1 MKNVH
6 HPPVME
12 VRESEIKRRR
22 VLGVWNLACRGHHF
36 RTGSMNRDALRPE
49 PVCRATGIGACN
61 SNRATKRVM
70 TIWGILLGYTS
81 LRWVVYLKTS
91 WGFRLSLCVGS
102 WETSPCRVV
111 RLRSVYLRN
120 RCWIRGKRKTFC
132 SYSKCPDCF
141 CALPTPC

>member
-6 HPPVME
+6 HPSVME

-49 PVCRATGIGACN
+49 PVCRATGIRACN

-70 TIWGILLGYTS
+70 NIWGILLGYT
-81 LRWVVYLKTS
+81 LLHWVSYLKTS
-91 WGFRLSLCVGS
+91 WGFRLSRCVGS
-102 WETSPCRVV
+102 CVTPPCRVV

-120 RCWIRGKRKTFC
+120 RCSIRCKCNTFY

-141 CALPTPC
+141 CALPAPY